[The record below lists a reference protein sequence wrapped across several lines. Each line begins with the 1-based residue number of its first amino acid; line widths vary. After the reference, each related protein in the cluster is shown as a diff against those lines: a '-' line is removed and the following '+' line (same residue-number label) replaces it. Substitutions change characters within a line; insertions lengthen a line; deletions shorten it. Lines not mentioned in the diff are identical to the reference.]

1 MGTKRADDTGN
12 AAVEKYFRDR
22 GYRGAS
28 YVVRDA
34 NAEHR
39 PSVWSVKKSATKA
52 ADKRGKSQP

>member
-1 MGTKRADDTGN
+1 MAAKRSDDTGN

-39 PSVWSVKKSATKA
+39 PPVWTVKKSPKNAE
-52 ADKRGKSQP
+52 KRAK

>member
-1 MGTKRADDTGN
+1 MAAKRSDDTGN
-12 AAVEKYFRDR
+12 AAVEKYFRER

-39 PSVWSVKKSATKA
+39 PPVWSVKKAASKSAE
-52 ADKRGKSQP
+52 KRGK